1 MSENASPSVAVIG
14 AGPAGLSAAY
24 RLRDRAR
31 ITVFEREPRP
41 GGHANTVEVEEG
53 GRVLGL
59 DTAFVVFNP
68 RFYPRLCA
76 FFGEL
81 GVETV
86 AHPGGFEFF
95 DLDSG
100 LEFGT
105 EEMELDE
112 SAIEARYA
120 AAHPEFPG
128 VWREVQR
135 FHAESHRDFSRG
147 RADMSLG
154 EYLDRNGYST
164 EFRHSYLIMLCS
176 AVWSVPAELVWEMPA
191 ATVIAFFVGHD
202 EGGLGGRRVDWR
214 TVGGG
219 SISYVRKAL
228 AAIGPD
234 LRVSEPVT
242 GVRQEAAGV
251 TVTTAAGSSTFD
263 YVVLAT
269 HADEAYALLEN
280 PTEAQRTALEGVRY
294 SGSRVVLHKDASLM
308 PTVRERWGAWNYG
321 KTTADGQTRCF
332 VTYYLNR
339 LHDFTAEQDYF
350 VTLDPPR
357 PPDPALVIAE
367 FDYTHPV
374 IDVALRER
382 QSVIYA
388 ANEGTRLK
396 LCGSYFHSKE
406 LGPDLIGSHEAAF
419 SAGAEAA
426 ARILDDMA

>member
-1 MSENASPSVAVIG
+1 MPENASPNVAVIG

-41 GGHANTVEVEEG
+41 GGHANTVEVEEN

-76 FFGEL
+76 FFAEL

-105 EEMELDE
+105 EEMELEE
-112 SAIEARYA
+112 SEIEARYA
-120 AAHPEFPG
+120 ANYPEFPD
-128 VWREVQR
+128 VWREVRR
-135 FHAESHRDFSRG
+135 FHEESRRDFSRG

-176 AVWSVPAELVWEMPA
+176 AVWSVPAELIWEMPA

-228 AAIGPD
+228 AATGPD
-234 LRVSEPVT
+234 LRISEPVT
-242 GVRQEAAGV
+242 GVRQEAHGV

-269 HADEAYALLEN
+269 HADEAFALLEN
-280 PTEAQRTALEGVRY
+280 PTEAQRAALEGVRY
-294 SGSRVVLHKDASLM
+294 SSSRVVLHKDASLM

-321 KTTADGQTRCF
+321 KTKADGETRCF

-339 LHDFTAEQDYF
+339 LHDFTAEKDYF

-357 PPDPALVIAE
+357 PPDPDLVIAE

-374 IDVALRER
+374 IDVALRDR
-382 QSVIYA
+382 QSVIYE
-388 ANEGTRLK
+388 ANEGTGVK

-426 ARILDDMA
+426 ARILDEIS

>member
-1 MSENASPSVAVIG
+1 MPEIDSPRVAVIG
-14 AGPAGLSAAY
+14 AGPAGISAAY

-41 GGHANTVEVEEG
+41 GGHANTVEVEED

-59 DTAFVVFNP
+59 DTAFIVFNP

-81 GVETV
+81 GVEAV
-86 AHPGGFEFF
+86 RHPGGFEFF

-105 EEMELDE
+105 EEMELEE

-120 AAHPEFPG
+120 AAYPEFPD
-128 VWREVQR
+128 VWREVRR
-135 FHAESHRDFSRG
+135 FHAESRRDFSRG

-154 EYLDRNGYST
+154 EYLDVNGYSAA
-164 EFRHSYLIMLCS
+164 FRHSYLILLCS
-176 AVWSVPAELVWEMPA
+176 AVWSVPAELIWEMPA

-234 LRVSEPVT
+234 LRVSEPAV
-242 GVRQEAAGV
+242 GVRQEEDGV
-251 TVTTAAGSSTFD
+251 VVTTANGASRFD

-269 HADEAYALLEN
+269 HADEAHALLEN
-280 PTEAQRTALEGVRY
+280 PTDAQRAAVEGVRY
-294 SGSRVVLHKDASLM
+294 SSSRVVLHRDASLM
-308 PTVRERWGAWNYG
+308 PGDRERWGAWNYG
-321 KTTADGQTRCF
+321 KKAVDGETRCF

-339 LHDFTAEQDYF
+339 LQDLTASQDYF
-350 VTLDPPR
+350 VTLDPPV
-357 PPDPALVIAE
+357 PPAEDLVIAS

-382 QSVIYA
+382 QSVIHA
-388 ANEGTRLK
+388 ANEGTRVK
-396 LCGSYFHSKE
+396 LCGSYFHSRE

-426 ARILDDMA
+426 ARILEELS